1 MVVPGSPS
9 ELPDHADVRNPN
21 GQNKKLIGGK
31 MKKSVLFVLVVLM
44 LALISTAAGAQ
55 YKDTLTWAQ
64 GSDVTSLDPHQGKE
78 TPAVQVT
85 SQIFDTLVAVDPAT
99 NELFPS

>member
-1 MVVPGSPS
+1 
-9 ELPDHADVRNPN
+9 
-21 GQNKKLIGGK
+21 

-64 GSDVTSLDPHQGKE
+64 GSDVTSLDPHQGK
-78 TPAVQVT
+78 T
-85 SQIFDTLVAVDPAT
+85 SFSRRSLKAGISLTI
-99 NELFPS
+99 

>member
-31 MKKSVLFVLVVLM
+31 MKKSVLLLP
-44 LALISTAAGAQ
+44 LILLPTSFSRRSLKAGIS
-55 YKDTLTWAQ
+55 LT
-64 GSDVTSLDPHQGKE
+64 
-78 TPAVQVT
+78 
-85 SQIFDTLVAVDPAT
+85 I
-99 NELFPS
+99 